1 MRWLF
6 KFGVRVHTAVFR
18 LSGGRVGAS
27 AGGMRMLILTTR
39 GRRSGK
45 TRSVPLGYILDGGS
59 YVVIASYGGSTRH
72 PSWYLNLLSEPR
84 GFVQVKGL
92 KIAVTAQVA
101 NPSARELLWNRLV
114 GKTPLYQKYQDRTKR
129 QIPMVLLT
137 PINR

>member
-6 KFGVRVHTAVFR
+6 RVAVRIHTAIYR

-27 AGGMRMLILTTR
+27 IGGMRMLILTTR

-45 TRSVPLGYILDGGS
+45 ARSVPLGYILDRDN
-59 YVVIASYGGSTRH
+59 YVVIGSYGGSARH

-84 GFVQVKGL
+84 GFVHKGRR
-92 KIAVTAQVA
+92 IAVTAQVA
-101 NPSARELLWNRLV
+101 DPTAREHLRDRLV
-114 GKTPLYQKYQDRTKR
+114 EKAPLYQKYQDRTKR

-137 PINR
+137 PVIQ